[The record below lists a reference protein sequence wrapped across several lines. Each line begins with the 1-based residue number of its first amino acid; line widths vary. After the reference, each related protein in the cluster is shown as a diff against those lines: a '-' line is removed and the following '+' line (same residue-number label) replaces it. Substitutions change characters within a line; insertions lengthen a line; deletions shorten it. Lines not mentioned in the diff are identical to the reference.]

1 MRSMRRVQDDIR
13 IILTSVDD
21 ENAAGKLARGLVDAR
36 LAACVQISA
45 KGVSVYRWQGTVQ
58 NDAEYYLSIKTSAAS
73 ETQAIGWLEEH
84 HPYDTPEIICLQ
96 GTSAEAYGAWLRNE
110 VMPAS

>member
-21 ENAAGKLARGLVDAR
+21 EKAAKKLARGLVDAR

-45 KGVSVYRWQGTVQ
+45 KGMSVYRWQGKVQ
-58 NDAEYYLSIKTSAAS
+58 NDNEYYLSIKTCAENEA
-73 ETQAIGWLEEH
+73 QAVGWLEEH
-84 HPYDTPEIICLQ
+84 HPYEIPEIIYLQ

-110 VMPAS
+110 VMPTS

>member
-21 ENAAGKLARGLVDAR
+21 EDAAGKLAHGLVNAR

-45 KGVSVYRWQGTVQ
+45 KGTSVYRWQGTVQ
-58 NDAEYYLSIKTSAAS
+58 NDGEYYLSIKTCA
-73 ETQAIGWLEEH
+73 ETEAKVIGWLETH

-96 GTSAEAYGAWLRNE
+96 GTAAQTYGDWLQQQ
-110 VMPAS
+110 VAPAS